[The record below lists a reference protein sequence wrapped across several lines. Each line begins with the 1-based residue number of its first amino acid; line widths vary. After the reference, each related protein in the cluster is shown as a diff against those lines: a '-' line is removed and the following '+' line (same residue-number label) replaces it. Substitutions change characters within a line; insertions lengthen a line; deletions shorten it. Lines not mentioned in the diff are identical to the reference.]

1 MLYGAIK
8 ININNIRLEFAY
20 GLSLLKRS
28 FNENI
33 TKKPMKKLVVLAFM
47 LIFAQS
53 VTSQQNYTVN
63 WGVASYDTLTGYIV
77 LDPDEENNIYFGFEF
92 PFFNDPFGY
101 VTMDLDGYGYFEGS
115 EDYNLLMFG
124 GDFEMHEYSRLPIFS
139 QWRYKSD
146 FVNGLE
152 VIKMEW
158 RNVGISDD
166 IWSSNPT
173 DHRIN
178 YQVWF
183 YENGIIEIHF
193 GEIDLENTPFY
204 NDTTG
209 FIWSDGESYGPWLG
223 ISNLD
228 ITEMYYITG
237 ALDDINIITIEDSL
251 DILLG
256 VPEFGRYFRWIPDEV
271 VGIHTNKRT
280 ENNDFII
287 CKNPADDYIG
297 IIFNNDSF
305 LNSDLEIYS
314 INGKLVKRQRIYK
327 SHEQVDI
334 RNLSKGIYL
343 VKIIDKNSRL
353 VSVKIIKK

>member
-1 MLYGAIK
+1 
-8 ININNIRLEFAY
+8 
-20 GLSLLKRS
+20 
-28 FNENI
+28 
-33 TKKPMKKLVVLAFM
+33 MKKLMVLAIM
-47 LIFAQS
+47 LIFAQN
-53 VTSQQNYTVN
+53 VISQQNYTVS
-63 WGVASYDTLTGYIV
+63 WGIAGYDTLTGYTV
-77 LDPDEENNIYFGFEF
+77 LDPDDENEIHFGFDF

-146 FVNGLE
+146 FVDGMK

-204 NDTTG
+204 NEITG
-209 FIWSDGESYGPWLG
+209 FVWSDGESYGPWMAIL
-223 ISNLD
+223 NMDL
-228 ITEMYYITG
+228 TEVYYITG
-237 ALDDINIITIEDSL
+237 TIDNISIVTMEDSA

-256 VPEFGRYFRWIPDEV
+256 VPEFGRYFRWMPDE
-271 VGIHTNKRT
+271 ISAININKKT

-287 CKNPADDYIG
+287 CNNPADNYMG
-297 IIFNNDSF
+297 IIFKNDSF
-305 LNSDLEIYS
+305 LDSDLEIFS
-314 INGKLVKRQRIYK
+314 LNGKLVKRHRINK
-327 SHEQVDI
+327 SREQIDVVD
-334 RNLSKGIYL
+334 LSKGIYFIKL
-343 VKIIDKNSRL
+343 KDKNSRT
-353 VSVKIIKK
+353 VSMKLIKK